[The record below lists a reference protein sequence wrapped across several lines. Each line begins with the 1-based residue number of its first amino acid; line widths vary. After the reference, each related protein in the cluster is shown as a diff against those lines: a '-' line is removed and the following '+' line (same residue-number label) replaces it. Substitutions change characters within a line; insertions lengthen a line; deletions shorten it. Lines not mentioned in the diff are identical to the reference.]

1 MSFRPMLRP
10 GEGFVTFKVYRDEE
24 GGLDAKSRVIS
35 SGLKLQGEF
44 KGIISKT
51 DPTEKEQHKQR
62 GTPKVYT
69 IVQRG
74 TKNGAKATDI
84 LEHQD
89 GRRFIVK
96 GDPRDP
102 GGMGHFL
109 VYKVEER
116 DDLQ

>member
-10 GEGFVTFKVYRDEE
+10 GQGTVTFRVLRKE
-24 GGLDAKSRVIS
+24 GGLTA
-35 SGLKLQGEF
+35 SGRPTTPVLKPQGEF
-44 KGIISKT
+44 KGIITKT
-51 DPTEKEQHKQR
+51 DPTEKEQHKQV
-62 GTPKVYT
+62 GSPKNYT

-74 TKNGAKATDI
+74 TKNRAMATDI
-84 LEHQD
+84 LEHED
-89 GRRFIVK
+89 GRRFFVK

-102 GGMGHFL
+102 GGLGHFL